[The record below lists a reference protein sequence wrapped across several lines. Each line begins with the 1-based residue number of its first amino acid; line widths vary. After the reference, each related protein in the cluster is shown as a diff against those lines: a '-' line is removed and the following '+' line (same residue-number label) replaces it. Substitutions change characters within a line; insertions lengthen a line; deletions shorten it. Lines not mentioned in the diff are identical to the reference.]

1 MNIFW
6 KIFIK
11 FLNWKFHN
19 FSLITY
25 FPRKNFEHYKSHSN
39 STCINRKYNLYQHNM
54 CIIIFDTRGVKSWCW
69 VKLNLSNQYST
80 NILLPKLELKRDLRK
95 TLITI
100 WRDYPTKTKIVRNSA
115 FFVTFLSNL
124 RGWKEKRLCRHF
136 EWAWICWKL
145 VIWNFEVNLV
155 ENHRRLC
162 QRKMKKTSNYWIEGL
177 LVIVNR
183 RDEVESELMFLGLSS
198 KPMPQH

>member
-1 MNIFW
+1 
-6 KIFIK
+6 
-11 FLNWKFHN
+11 
-19 FSLITY
+19 
-25 FPRKNFEHYKSHSN
+25 
-39 STCINRKYNLYQHNM
+39 M

-69 VKLNLSNQYST
+69 VKLNLSNQYSS

-124 RGWKEKRLCRHF
+124 RGWKESGRLCRHF

-155 ENHRRLC
+155 ENQQRLC
-162 QRKMKKTSNYWIEGL
+162 QRKMKKISNYWIGGL